1 MKRMTLK
8 QVGLLALLV
17 ALMLSVAGVMAQ
29 EATPEP
35 TGEGAAADA
44 SADHS
49 DDTAAAGDAGEPTE
63 EPAVSPLTPLG
74 INLGFLI
81 AQIVNFGVVFALLS
95 VFMWGR
101 LRNMLDTRAATIA
114 KGLEDAAAAA
124 NARLNAEAE
133 AEKILAQARQEVAK
147 NIEEGR
153 SRGAEVGKQVEADAR
168 TQAEKILSDA
178 RTSAA
183 QARDAELAGM
193 RGQVAAIAIAATQR
207 LIGEALDEKKQ
218 HALVNDFFSK
228 VPSSAKS
235 LGGKVEVV
243 SAMPL
248 TDDEKSKV
256 QKETGASDVSFSVDP
271 SILGGLIL
279 RAGDRVVDG
288 SVRSNLSELSSRLN

>member
-1 MKRMTLK
+1 MKQMTFK
-8 QVGLLALLV
+8 HIGLLALLV
-17 ALMLSVAGVMAQ
+17 TLMLSAVGVMAQ
-29 EATPEP
+29 DATPAP
-35 TGEGAAADA
+35 GGEGTEASAEGAEEAAAEGA
-44 SADHS
+44 E
-49 DDTAAAGDAGEPTE
+49 GTE
-63 EPAVSPLTPLG
+63 AEPAVSPLTPLG

-81 AQIVNFGVVFALLS
+81 AQIINFGVVFGLLS

-101 LRNMLDTRAATIA
+101 LRNMLDTRAAEIA
-114 KGLEDAAAAA
+114 KGLEDAKAAA

-168 TQAEKILSDA
+168 AQAEKILADA
-178 RTSAA
+178 RASAA

-228 VPSSAKS
+228 VPKDAKS

-279 RAGDRVVDG
+279 RAGDRIVDG